1 LISGLIL
8 KVNRCN
14 KLIRIAEKSTALV
27 REYESEDLA
36 SDSDDEKRIRQA
48 ENRALKHI
56 KEKTNRPKSYSKPS
70 ATVSR
75 SPNNDA
81 ENFQQFNCSQP
92 PFPRSCRREA
102 TQCDACF
109 ECGLPEHWKR
119 NCTKLNKSAA
129 AGASSSK

>member
-48 ENRALKHI
+48 ENRVLFILVQFLFQCSGSPHSKH
-56 KEKTNRPKSYSKPS
+56 
-70 ATVSR
+70 
-75 SPNNDA
+75 
-81 ENFQQFNCSQP
+81 
-92 PFPRSCRREA
+92 
-102 TQCDACF
+102 
-109 ECGLPEHWKR
+109 
-119 NCTKLNKSAA
+119 
-129 AGASSSK
+129 ASL